1 MNTIKKK
8 NFESLT
14 NEIFQYSQ
22 CVNNLVQIEYLRN
35 GFNSYPI
42 YIRIYITWTLGS
54 LRIINHEKRVN
65 CSNIFYT
72 SMTLIAIEVIPYN
85 FIFCYCV

>member
-8 NFESLT
+8 KFESLT

-42 YIRIYITWTLGS
+42 YTNIYNMDFGQFTNYKPRKTRKLIR
-54 LRIINHEKRVN
+54 V
-65 CSNIFYT
+65 
-72 SMTLIAIEVIPYN
+72 
-85 FIFCYCV
+85 

>member
-35 GFNSYPI
+35 GFNSYPSYTNI
-42 YIRIYITWTLGS
+42 YSMDLGS

-65 CSNIFYT
+65 CFNPFYT
-72 SMTLIAIEVIPYN
+72 SMTLVAIEVIPYN
-85 FIFCYCV
+85 LIFCNSM